1 MLIEVRTDHNFQG
14 SERFS
19 DQVKEVV
26 NAALERHSDHVRVEC
41 QDAGGPWRGRHKD
54 DDRPHGLSIVA
65 ALTGDPADWGVQ
77 VTGGGRIV
85 WARISW

>member
-1 MLIEVRTDHNFQG
+1 
-14 SERFS
+14 
-19 DQVKEVV
+19 
-26 NAALERHSDHVRVEC
+26 VEC